1 MGRWWVVVAGVA
13 GIVGAVIL
21 IPKPQSAGMNL
32 PAPAELPV
40 AGAARSG
47 EEGMRLDD
55 EGGDGSDTKV
65 PPSVPALT
73 GEGAPAVGHTMRPQI
88 VDGVQYLNPA
98 AAELARKRNT
108 PEAQAAARISAPWTQ
123 IRRLLKANPEDVTAS
138 ALADEADQL
147 VGDLRDMRRN
157 SPDWDFKQVEARMS
171 DLSSRIRQGGYGDA
185 EMEKMLTLVDTR
197 LTEYHNAPPAT
208 NP

>member
-1 MGRWWVVVAGVA
+1 MGRWWIVVAGVA

-21 IPKPQSAGMNL
+21 IPKPQATGVNL
-32 PAPAELPV
+32 AAPADLPV

-47 EEGMRLDD
+47 EAGVRLDD
-55 EGGDGSDTKV
+55 EGGDGSDTELA
-65 PPSVPALT
+65 PAQPALT

-108 PEAQAAARISAPWTQ
+108 PEALAAARVSAPWTQ
-123 IRRLLKANPEDVTAS
+123 VRRLLKANPEDAKAS
-138 ALADEADQL
+138 ALGDEADEL
-147 VGDLRDMRRN
+147 VSDLRDMRRN
-157 SPDWDFKQVEARMS
+157 APDWDFRQVEGRMN
-171 DLSSRIRQGGYGDA
+171 DLASRIRQGGYGDA
-185 EMEKMLTLVDTR
+185 EMEKMLTLVNDR
-197 LTEYHNAPPAT
+197 MTEYHNAPPPT